1 MAPNGPDRTPGPVR
15 DRLAQSRVVGVTAL
29 VAAVEGRGVGLGERA
44 ALLEPLR
51 QVRVGDEE
59 RAERHRVSDA
69 VLDQAQRVQAG
80 GVRVGEGV
88 QDERTLPLLAQ
99 LEGQAAYYGDGFFVN
114 NLFGPMN
121 HFTELINLYRE
132 RYAHYGHGTQAQA
145 IVGAGGHVFVRKNS
159 QDAVR
164 EYRPYFDNSPVYGGG
179 PSMEQYM
186 AQTSLTVGSPQEVI
200 DKTLSFREHFGDYQ
214 RQLFNIDMAGLP
226 LKTVL
231 EQLDLL
237 GEEVL
242 PTLRK
247 EFASVRPSDV
257 AEAPTHASLLAARS
271 EEAAK

>member
-271 EEAAK
+271 EETAK